1 MIRSNPVPE
10 REEYMA
16 NSDSEYPLRQPQRGS
31 HHDPFD
37 DDTEVDDDLRQGR
50 GAHQPRMPR
59 YQTRGPLHQRELPLT
74 PQLPPHSMRDALI
87 IGVIAGVVV
96 ALQGIIITLINTP
109 TYNSVK
115 AIAQSQLTLSQAG
128 TLVAL
133 FCLTTFISLVIYFIA
148 GFVTGKKAVD
158 RRLGFLAGFLAAVIA
173 DIIGYLVHLIP
184 QYPDTT
190 TPGFNGGPGS
200 ILGGFVGALILLVV
214 TGLVAG
220 AIGYLG
226 ARIATRRHVYYTGYE
241 E

>member
-1 MIRSNPVPE
+1 
-10 REEYMA
+10 MA
-16 NSDSEYPLRQPQRGS
+16 NSDSEYPLRQPRRGS

-37 DDTEVDDDLRQGR
+37 ADTEADDDLQQERDAR
-50 GAHQPRMPR
+50 RPRTTR
-59 YQTRGPLHQRELPLT
+59 YQTRGPLHQRELPTT
-74 PQLPPHSMRDALI
+74 PHLPPHHMRDTLI
-87 IGVIAGVVV
+87 IGVIAGIVV
-96 ALQGIIITLINTP
+96 ALQGIIITLVNAP
-109 TYNSVK
+109 AYNSVK
-115 AIAQSQLTLSQAG
+115 AVAQSQLTLSQAG
-128 TLVAL
+128 ALVAL

-158 RRLGFLAGFLAAVIA
+158 RRLGFLAGFVAAVVA
-173 DIIGYLVHLIP
+173 NIIGYLVHLIP

-190 TPGFNGGPGS
+190 TPGFNGGPGG
-200 ILGGFVGALILLVV
+200 ILGGLVGALILLVV